1 MPEGHVTHRLP
12 IGFSERFA
20 GEGPENLRLT
30 HQVVDPSA
38 FVTNVRS
45 SPWLN
50 DRTELLL
57 GRLAD
62 HGMTLPENVVRELIS
77 DHLDTTGRLMRI
89 GRQAAKVY
97 VTNEVI
103 GQDR

>member
-1 MPEGHVTHRLP
+1 MPEGYVTHRLP

-20 GEGPENLRLT
+20 GEGPVNLRLT
-30 HQVVDPSA
+30 RQVVDTFGAPSA
-38 FVTNVRS
+38 FVTNMRS

-62 HGMTLPENVVRELIS
+62 HGMTLPENVVRELVS
-77 DHLDTTGRLMRI
+77 DHLDTTGRLMRSDD
-89 GRQAAKVY
+89 RQRRS
-97 VTNEVI
+97 TSPT
-103 GQDR
+103 R